1 MAAIIKSGGNKG
13 KRFCL
18 QNARIMIH
26 QPNVKKKGQASDIEI
41 HTKEII
47 SIKTKLNKI
56 LSQNT
61 GQNIEKIKIDTD
73 RNNFMDAK
81 MA

>member
-1 MAAIIKSGGNKG
+1 
-13 KRFCL
+13 
-18 QNARIMIH
+18 MIH

-61 GQNIEKIKIDTD
+61 GQNI
-73 RNNFMDAK
+73 
-81 MA
+81 